1 MPTCRLCLKEG
12 KLRNSHIVPEF
23 LYEPFY
29 NDKGHMMGI
38 NGIGSKGWKPL
49 QMGLRE
55 PLFCEGCEQH
65 FNEHFEK
72 PFKAAWV
79 DASPLPS
86 PWPVDRVVW
95 VKVEYNSFKLFHLCV
110 LFRAS
115 VSSLPT
121 FSVVRLGPHEER
133 VRKLLLSKDSGHDW
147 QYPVFGFAVV
157 HHRTNEIVSL
167 ISQGESGRLG
177 GQICHGMIYGGVFW
191 WVCFG
196 SHPNREFL
204 QIALR
209 PDGNLPLGSSPWNEV
224 GAIQA
229 AAKALRRGG

>member
-86 PWPVDRVVW
+86 PWPVDRVV
-95 VKVEYNSFKLFHLCV
+95 C
-110 LFRAS
+110 
-115 VSSLPT
+115 
-121 FSVVRLGPHEER
+121 LGPHEER
-133 VRKLLLSKDSGHDW
+133 VRTLLLTKDSGHYW